1 MQEDNWST
9 RFGSRLRKHQEDS
22 PPPYVTGAWEAFE
35 EKRDRKRRSLTIL
48 WIGGMA
54 AGVALVLTLGS
65 LWLGDKGSQSSPDL
79 LGSSTSKPEEA
90 QPTVQENT
98 PKQASENLANLP
110 SGYNTEP
117 QVTQAESSQS
127 SQGAVGNVW
136 VATKD
141 EKPMMGSSVL
151 SEGEEILPLMA
162 TVSPKDEKSQGNPSS
177 AAQGTTTEK
186 PRTDLVQELISLEE
200 NPIEELSS
208 AKKPISYA
216 LGFGPGFGSTTQ
228 ANQVTEGSRIG
239 LGLQVDLALGNNLR
253 LGSGLGVNYLNQA
266 TEGQASYKLAGVN
279 SPIQENT
286 QVQQVQVDVP
296 VYLRYPLTRSE
307 TVSVQAGFSNLLT
320 VNQTAEM
327 EVRYTQEVVSPASA
341 ATANGNSP
349 QPQVRTIQV
358 AQTSPLPGASTRFLP
373 FAMANLGF
381 NIQVRKTESS
391 SYMLMPFYSYPIQ
404 DISGT
409 GKNPGVIGAA
419 LKVSL
424 GLGKK

>member
-22 PPPYVTGAWEAFE
+22 PPTYDPGAWEAFE
-35 EKRDRKRRSLTIL
+35 EKRGRKRRSRTIL

-79 LGSSTSKPEEA
+79 LGSSTPKIEET

-98 PKQASENLANLP
+98 PKQASEDLANLP
-110 SGYNTEP
+110 SGHNTEP
-117 QVTQAESSQS
+117 QVTQTESLQS
-127 SQGAVGNVW
+127 SQGTVGSVW
-136 VATKD
+136 IAAKD

-162 TVSPKDEKSQGNPSS
+162 TVSPKEEKSQGNPSS
-177 AAQGTTTEK
+177 AAQVTTTEK
-186 PRTDLVQELISLEE
+186 PRTDLVQEVISLEE

-228 ANQVTEGSRIG
+228 ANQVTEGSRMGI
-239 LGLQVDLALGNNLR
+239 GLQVDLALGNNLR

-327 EVRYTQEVVSPASA
+327 EVRYTQEVVAPASA
-341 ATANGNSP
+341 ATGNGNSP

-409 GKNPGVIGAA
+409 GKNPGVLGAA